1 MKDRI
6 SQPQLPRRLS
16 GEDVSSSAAVGVDQ
30 IGSIVHGCITAEF
43 PCGVSASCYRCFI
56 EHEKKKKPSPSAGNI
71 NIFMN
76 ISAFHSLLL
85 HDKIILNANEFYFI
99 ITWLELWSRRVQEP

>member
-1 MKDRI
+1 MAVLLLNFPVVFQHPAI
-6 SQPQLPRRLS
+6 
-16 GEDVSSSAAVGVDQ
+16 DVSLN
-30 IGSIVHGCITAEF
+30 T
-43 PCGVSASCYRCFI
+43 
-56 EHEKKKKPSPSAGNI
+56 KKKNSPSAGNI

-99 ITWLELWSRRVQEP
+99 ITWSELWSRCVQEP